1 MRRLAIAAA
10 LGVCLAAC
18 GPQGADPGPETL
30 AAESACSTGS
40 PLPITGLCSDG
51 AAALFVA
58 VDAGIE
64 TFAPRCVWRTEEVS
78 LSPTEALVFRAQN
91 CSGEGWD
98 QMLYSYV
105 SGYLKV
111 RQSPLP
117 EDQSG
122 FALQILPLAAGE
134 TAEQAAMQTLDKAL
148 GDQRSRCEIHP
159 LTGRKLAG
167 RAFELAPNA
176 DLEAELNAATP
187 DEPWDACGPNGVT
200 MDAVQFWEGR
210 EHQALFHMLG
220 QDTPHWDPAS
230 FTFYRKG
237 DGGIWTKSD

>member
-1 MRRLAIAAA
+1 MVRGGAAVTLLMLSGCGPAETPTSAAA
-10 LGVCLAAC
+10 EATPAAC
-18 GPQGADPGPETL
+18 P
-30 AAESACSTGS
+30 TGS

-58 VDAGIE
+58 IDRGIE

-91 CSGEGWD
+91 CTGEGWD

-105 SGYLKV
+105 SSYLKV
-111 RQSPLP
+111 RQSSLP

-122 FALQILPLAAGE
+122 FALQIVPLAAGE

-176 DLEAELNAATP
+176 ELEAELNAANP

-210 EHQALFHMLG
+210 ERQALFHMLG

-237 DGGIWTKSD
+237 DDGVWSKSN

>member
-1 MRRLAIAAA
+1 MVRRGAAIT
-10 LGVCLAAC
+10 LLMLSGC
-18 GPQGADPGPETL
+18 GPAETPASTTATSTL
-30 AAESACSTGS
+30 ADCPTGS

-51 AAALFVA
+51 SATLFVA
-58 VDAGIE
+58 IDPSIE

-98 QMLYSYV
+98 QVLYSHV

-111 RQSPLP
+111 RQSSLP

-122 FALQILPLAAGE
+122 FALQIVLLAAGQ

-148 GDQRSRCEIHP
+148 GDQRSRCEIRP
-159 LTGRKLAG
+159 VTARKLAG
-167 RAFELAPNA
+167 RTFELAPNA
-176 DLEAELNAATP
+176 ELETELNAANP

-200 MDAVQFWEGR
+200 MDGVQFWEGR
-210 EHQALFHMLG
+210 EHRALFHMLG
-220 QDTPHWDPAS
+220 QDTPPWDPAS

-237 DGGIWTKSD
+237 DNGVWSKTN